1 MKIKKDKNY
10 FKIYLA
16 CVIIDGFLSI
26 CGLILLIISIVN
38 MVNTQFNLALL
49 LMMLSVLFFVALANT
64 LSWRSLIG
72 YLKTPDVVL
81 SVEGDMIHL
90 THDRSRELKTI
101 AIDSI
106 MNVSLVRP
114 MICRSG
120 QRIVIE
126 ADQDYYLEDVENLEE
141 SFSMLKELINK

>member
-1 MKIKKDKNY
+1 MKINKDKNY
-10 FKIYLA
+10 YKIYLS

-26 CGLILLIISIVN
+26 CGLVLLIISIVN
-38 MVNTQFNLALL
+38 MVHTQFNLVLL
-49 LMMLSVLFFVALANT
+49 IMMISVLFFVTLANT
-64 LSWRSLIG
+64 LSWRSLLG

-81 SVEGDMIHL
+81 SVEDGMVYL
-90 THDRSRELKTI
+90 TPDRSQELKVIT
-101 AIDSI
+101 IDSI
-106 MNVSLVRP
+106 KGVSLVRP

-141 SFSMLKELINK
+141 SFNKLKELIKK